1 MCSRRLW
8 NSHQRRKFL
17 RATASRD
24 ILKFRVSEM
33 VFPGF
38 SAGTFHHGRNAV
50 SSEYTQ
56 DWEECRRNVSG
67 VPKHR
72 IIRTFHIN
80 LNLFKYVFNVIQNW
94 KTNALNTIL
103 FDGAYFL
110 LAIIIIMVEG
120 DESSRLRM
128 AN

>member
-8 NSHQRRKFL
+8 NSHQRHKFL

-24 ILKFRVSEM
+24 ILNLE
-33 VFPGF
+33 FPKWFFQGF

-120 DESSRLRM
+120 DESSPLRM